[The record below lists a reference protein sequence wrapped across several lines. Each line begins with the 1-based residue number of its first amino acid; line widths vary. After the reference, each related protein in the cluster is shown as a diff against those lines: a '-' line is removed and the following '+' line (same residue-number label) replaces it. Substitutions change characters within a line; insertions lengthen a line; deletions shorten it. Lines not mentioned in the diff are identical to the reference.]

1 MLSPT
6 NEKTPYEQLLQS
18 EGEREIVAY
27 GYASTT
33 EYLVSSKYYLSQIIT
48 LYLP

>member
-6 NEKTPYEQLLQS
+6 NEKTPYEQQLRS
-18 EGEREIVAY
+18 GGGRESYAY

-33 EYLVSSKYYLSQIIT
+33 EY
-48 LYLP
+48 